1 MRDLCLFQAILT
13 MIKSQ
18 QLIDDNLWDLFIE
31 ILFSII
37 NCTRETIES
46 SQIIAAA
53 RNINLWT
60 IKLLYVNYFV
70 SFYVSIML

>member
-1 MRDLCLFQAILT
+1 MRDLCLIQATLT

-18 QLIDDNLWDLFIE
+18 QLIDDNLLDLFID

-37 NCTRETIES
+37 NFTRETIES

-53 RNINLWT
+53 RNSNLWV